1 VIPIPS
7 QQVVLRRAAAVG
19 AAVDVQPVAPRRKV
33 DYKIVPFGGGVLPNP
48 KHIAEMHAE
57 LLPRSPLTK
66 LGAGFM
72 ERFYY
77 RQLPKQGLIFGAV
90 AYVDGRPAGFVSAT
104 YDSDRLLR
112 RAIRWNWLRLGIVLA
127 TSLPSPKRLVGAFES
142 MGIFK
147 SRESRADLPA
157 EHGGGGLTGECLS
170 IGVRRTFRSPEFKVQ
185 TGLQIGRDLMHGIM
199 AGFEKS
205 QIVRARLIVDSQDIA
220 CQGFFRSLGWEP
232 RRRNV
237 PGWWTASTEYLWI
250 RR

>member
-1 VIPIPS
+1 MGQDLMFS
-7 QQVVLRRAAAVG
+7 RGTAVG
-19 AAVDVQPVAPRRKV
+19 EVTDVQTSATRKKV
-33 DYKIVPFGGGVLPNP
+33 DYKIVPFGGGIIPNTR
-48 KHIAEMHAE
+48 HIAELHAD

-66 LGAGFM
+66 LGIGFM
-72 ERFYY
+72 SRFYY
-77 RQLPKQGLIFGAV
+77 KQLPKQGLIFGAV

-112 RAIRWNWLRLGIVLA
+112 RAIRWNWLRLSWVLA
-127 TSLPSPKRLVGAFES
+127 TSLPRPKRLVGAFES

-147 SRESRADLPA
+147 SRESRASNLPVGQGTA
-157 EHGGGGLTGECLS
+157 GLTGEVLS
-170 IGVRRTFRSPEFKVQ
+170 IGVRRTFRSPEFKIQ
-185 TGLQIGRDLMHGIM
+185 SGLQIGKDLMYGVM

-205 QIVRARLIVDSQDIA
+205 QIVRARLIVDAKDIA
-220 CQGFFRSLGWEP
+220 GQGFFRGLGWEP